1 MATCTRRGRQA
12 SDFERQVEEIGG
24 TDALLHQYS
33 AWGLAAPFI
42 QASFRPFF

>member
-1 MATCTRRGRQA
+1 MATRTGCGREA

-24 TDALLHQYS
+24 TVALLRQYS

-42 QASFRPFF
+42 HA